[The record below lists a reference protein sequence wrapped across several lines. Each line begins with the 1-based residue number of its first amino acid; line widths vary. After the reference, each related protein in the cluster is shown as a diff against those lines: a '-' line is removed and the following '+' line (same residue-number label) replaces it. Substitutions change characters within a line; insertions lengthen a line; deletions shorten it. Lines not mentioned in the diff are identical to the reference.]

1 MLLYGYG
8 EKNLNQMETA
18 ALSVWPERYIL
29 LMDSREFSLYK
40 TACGF
45 AEPRE
50 VDFPSIRLSKVEAH
64 LDYYLGTFLMPN
76 PDDSEADK
84 KFVYYIKS
92 GKIVFVDDKNTVLPI
107 LQGIVESKN
116 WSQASPERFLFD
128 FFDDL
133 TGDDIDVLEDL
144 EERISLLEDAILAGN
159 LEHFNEKMIVCHKEL
174 LTLLNCYTQIIE
186 IAHTFHNNE
195 NNCFQ
200 INRLYLFRLFA
211 ERTERLKNNT
221 QSIREYSMQIR
232 EVYRSTIE
240 LRQNNIM
247 TIFTIIT
254 SVFTPLTF
262 IVGWYGMNFVHMPEL
277 DWQFGYPLV
286 IIISVSTVLLCL
298 WIFKKRKYI

>member
-1 MLLYGYG
+1 MKLYGYG
-8 EKNLNQMETA
+8 EHYLIPMETA
-18 ALSVWPERYIL
+18 DLSVWPEKYIL
-29 LMDSREFSLYK
+29 VMDSREFSLYK
-40 TACGF
+40 TVCGF
-45 AEPRE
+45 AEPRV
-50 VDFPSIRLSKVEAH
+50 VDFDSIRLSKVESH
-64 LDYYLGTFLMPN
+64 FDYYLGTFLMPN
-76 PDDSEADK
+76 LSDTEDDK
-84 KFVYYIKS
+84 KFVYYIKP
-92 GKIVFVDDKNTVLPI
+92 GRIVFVDDKNTVLPL
-107 LQGIVESKN
+107 LQCIVETKN
-116 WSQASPERFLFD
+116 WQQISPERFLFD

-133 TGDDIDVLEDL
+133 TGDDIDVLEEL
-144 EERISLLEDAILAGN
+144 EERISNLEDAVLAGN
-159 LEHFNEKMIVCHKEL
+159 LENFNEKMIVCHKEL

-232 EVYRSTIE
+232 EVYRSSIE

-247 TIFTIIT
+247 TVFTIIT

-277 DWQFGYPLV
+277 HWQYGYPAV
-286 IIISVSTVLLCL
+286 ILISILTVLLCL
-298 WIFKKRKYI
+298 WLFKKKKYI